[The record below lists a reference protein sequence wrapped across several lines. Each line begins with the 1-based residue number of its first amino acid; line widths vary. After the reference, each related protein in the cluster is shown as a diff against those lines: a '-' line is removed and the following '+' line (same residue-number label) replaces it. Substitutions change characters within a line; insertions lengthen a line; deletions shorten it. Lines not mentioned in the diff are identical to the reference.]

1 MGLNFHRLPQSI
13 IQLDLQLLS
22 PQKVSSEAG
31 TLSVVAQVPDQRAPS
46 LGTADGQVLAALATV
61 CVRGDVPLNILDLH
75 GSAQGVSWPVGLL
88 PSLVTSV
95 VWRDT
100 GATSPGHSSQHC
112 SQLILLFVNA
122 T

>member
-13 IQLDLQLLS
+13 IQLDLKLLF
-22 PQKVSSEAG
+22 PQKVSSEVG
-31 TLSVVAQVPDQRAPS
+31 TVSVVAQGADEQAPS

-61 CVRGDVPLNILDLH
+61 CVCDVPLNILDPH
-75 GSAQGVSWPVGLL
+75 GSAQGMSWPVGLF

-100 GATSPGHSSQHC
+100 GATSPGHLSQHC
-112 SQLILLFVNA
+112 SQFILLFVNA